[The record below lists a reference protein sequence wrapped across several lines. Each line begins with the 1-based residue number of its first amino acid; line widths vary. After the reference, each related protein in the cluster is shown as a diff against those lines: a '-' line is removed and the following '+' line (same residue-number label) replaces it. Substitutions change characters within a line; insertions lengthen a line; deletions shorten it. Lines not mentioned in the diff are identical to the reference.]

1 VLVLVLAAVAGLAT
15 LIGGRMA
22 RTCFAGVAEAAALAG
37 SVAVAAA
44 LFEVIPD
51 VATSFDPRSRLG
63 GLIAI
68 GFFGYFL
75 GERLLYLHVREG
87 GFGPAH
93 VFHGFVDGLA
103 LGLSF
108 KLGVLTGVA
117 VFLAVAS
124 HQFAHAV
131 ASARAASQL
140 SDARGMLAIPSALFR
155 DAAAPLLGTLV
166 TIALE
171 PSDRA
176 VVYLLAV
183 YAGVLLFAGVN
194 DLRQARLPRHAAFV
208 CGGFAAVFS
217 LALMHGM

>member
-1 VLVLVLAAVAGLAT
+1 VLVLLFAGIAGLAT
-15 LIGGRMA
+15 LIGA
-22 RTCFAGVAEAAALAG
+22 RTARTRFAGIAEAAAFAG
-37 SVAVAAA
+37 SLAVAAA

-51 VATSFDPRSRLG
+51 VATSLDPRSRLG

-75 GERLLYLHVREG
+75 SERLLFLHLREG

-108 KLGVLTGVA
+108 RLGVLTGVA

-124 HQFAHAV
+124 HQFAHAL
-131 ASARAASQL
+131 ASARAPSQL
-140 SDARGMLAIPSALFR
+140 SDARGTLAVPSALIR
-155 DAAAPLLGTLV
+155 EATAPLLGVLV

-171 PSDRA
+171 LSDRA

-217 LALMHGM
+217 LALIHGI